1 MAEQNL
7 IITQSDFQKISL
19 LIKDLESPTAIL
31 LEEELGRA
39 AVVPDEQAPADYVS
53 MNSRVRFMD
62 LGMNKESEVTLVYPH
77 EANLTEHKI
86 SILAPMGA
94 ALIGLRVGQKI
105 HWPFPNGKARE
116 IQVLSVL
123 T

>member
-7 IITQSDFQKISL
+7 TITQSDFHKISL

-39 AVVPDEQAPADYVS
+39 AVIPDEDLSTDFVS
-53 MNSRVRFMD
+53 MHSKVRFLD
-62 LGMNKESEVTLVYPH
+62 VDMNKESEVTLVYPH
-77 EANLTEHKI
+77 EANLQEQKI

-123 T
+123 A